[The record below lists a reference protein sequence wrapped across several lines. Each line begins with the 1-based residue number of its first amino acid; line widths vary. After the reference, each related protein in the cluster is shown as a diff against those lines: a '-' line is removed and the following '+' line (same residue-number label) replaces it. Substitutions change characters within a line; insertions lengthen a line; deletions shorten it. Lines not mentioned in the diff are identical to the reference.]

1 MGYQSIAGFE
11 RGSFRATGD
20 VGTGIAVSARTPRRA
35 LRLDVRLEH
44 ELCTTIRE
52 Y

>member
-1 MGYQSIAGFE
+1 MGYLSMAVFE
-11 RGSFRATGD
+11 RGSSGATGD
-20 VGTGIAVSARTPRRA
+20 VGTGIATSARTPRRA